1 MVNTDLI
8 STTALYGDYL
18 AHWRTK
24 GSKNGQRLYQYEDG
38 TYTELGKERRR
49 KGFRERYEER
59 KARRAEKRQMRAVRK
74 AIMNPQ
80 KGFKKRDKF
89 TDEEIQRIV
98 DRIKLDGKFKDV
110 AMPTLTSGLDAYKKA
125 NEFIETS
132 VKLGKNLSNMY
143 DVGVGV
149 YNTMVKAGKIKGKE
163 LPRIEDAFKKDDDR
177 SVIERVVSG
186 GSAEDVRAY
195 ASKMTPNELKN
206 AFARLN
212 TEQKL
217 DEMINK
223 GSKNTTSQSQQ
234 QSSQSSGQSQQQ
246 SSPSSDGKAPRNVNT
261 SNSNNTTNNVSN
273 SMGSNN
279 TNNITIDSFTDLF
292 KSKGMA
298 KGVSTFDVMRFMAE
312 PILDIPDPPSQDE
325 KKDK

>member
-49 KGFRERYEER
+49 KGFRERREER

-89 TDEEIQRIV
+89 TDEEIQHIV

-149 YNTMVKAGKIKGKE
+149 YNTMVKSGKIKGKE

-177 SVIERVVSG
+177 SVIERVISG

-223 GSKNTTSQSQQ
+223 GSKNTTGQSQQ
-234 QSSQSSGQSQQQ
+234 QTSQSSGQSQQQ
-246 SSPSSDGKAPRNVNT
+246 TSPNSDGKTPRNVNT
-261 SNSNNTTNNVSN
+261 SNSNNATNTVSN
-273 SMGSNN
+273 SVGSNN
-279 TNNITIDSFTDLF
+279 TNNITIDSFVDLF
-292 KSKGMA
+292 NKHASRPKGGSMQDPEWMRIPMA
-298 KGVSTFDVMRFMAE
+298 DLQE
-312 PILDIPDPPSQDE
+312 QPSSDG
-325 KKDK
+325 KKKK